1 MFCLWTNDVEAT
13 SIWFNSLRYET
24 GKKVLMDGMP
34 KLLDVYSKY
43 NIKSTFF
50 FTGYMAQEFPEIVKM
65 IIPYGHEVACHGFSH
80 KMEDA
85 FDILPLDKQIEQ
97 LHKAKTIL
105 EDLSGQEVISFRA
118 PALRVNKFTP
128 IALNETGFKIDSSV
142 ASQRFDLFFSYGGI
156 KKLKWL
162 ISPRNPYRT
171 AHDSLFKKGNGKIIE
186 VPLSAFIFPFTSTTM
201 RIFPRITRM
210 QGWFVN
216 FESKNNNKPIVFDIH
231 PNEIIDESNEERII
245 SRRVKNFVSYFIKDY
260 LRSKL
265 KVKNLGENCIPIY
278 ESLIEYFQKKNY
290 KMITV
295 REYCKDRGLI

>member
-1 MFCLWTNDVEAT
+1 MFCLWTNDVEDT
-13 SIWFNSLRYET
+13 SIWLNRLRYET
-24 GKKVLMDGMP
+24 GKKVLNEGMP
-34 KLLDVYSKY
+34 RLLEIYSKY

-85 FDILPLDKQIEQ
+85 FDILPLNKQIEH
-97 LHKAKTIL
+97 LRKAKHLL

-118 PALRVNKFTP
+118 PALRVNQFTP

-156 KKLKWL
+156 KKLRWL
-162 ISPRNPYRT
+162 FSPRRPYKT
-171 AHDSLFKKGNGKIIE
+171 ASGNLFKKGNGNIIE
-186 VPLSAFIFPFTSTTM
+186 VPLSAFVFPFTSTTM

-210 QGWFVN
+210 QAGFFN
-216 FESKNNNKPIVFDIH
+216 FESKKNNKPIVFDIH
-231 PNEIIDESNEERII
+231 PNEIIDESNEERVI
-245 SRRVKNFVSYFIKDY
+245 SRRSRNFIGYFMKDY
-260 LRSKL
+260 LRSML
-265 KVKNLGENCIPIY
+265 KVKNLGDKCIPIY
-278 ESLIEYFQKKNY
+278 ESLIEYFQKKDY

-295 REYCKDRGLI
+295 KEYCKDRGLI